1 MKRSYWKLHDVELIT
16 ASPCSLIEYQRS
28 IGKQGIQETNM
39 KLKNNTK
46 KKLSKYFELDSRYFN
61 EFEKI
66 IYINTCQIVCS
77 KNLNY

>member
-39 KLKNNTK
+39 KLKIKN
-46 KKLSKYFELDSRYFN
+46 LSKYFELDSRYFN